1 MFRICNKK
9 RTKGPTLV
17 QVVDIHQN
25 VVTMDEMTMA
35 QYKIIHSY
43 NTMVTANFQ
52 QKFNIGG
59 KIYDRIIVIW

>member
-1 MFRICNKK
+1 MVRM
-9 RTKGPTLV
+9 
-17 QVVDIHQN
+17 VDIHQN